1 MYKPERELYYKKLL
15 SIYTIPNDI
24 IIGRYHGALVYIDTD
39 RRVVYSMSGQAMLKF
54 RH

>member
-15 SIYTIPNDI
+15 SIYNIPNDMI
-24 IIGRYHGALVYIDTD
+24 TGRYNGTLIYIDT
-39 RRVVYSMSGQAMLKF
+39 YSRMIYSLDGQAIGQF